1 MYRMRVWIAEKPSL
15 AGVIAQGLGG
25 GPKKDGCYDCG
36 DDIVTWCF
44 GHLFE
49 DVKPEAYGEQYR
61 QWRRDTLPI
70 VPEKW
75 LLVLRNDKGVKEQ
88 IEVVKSFLNRAECV
102 INAGD
107 PDREGQLL
115 VDEVIEECGY
125 TGKIL
130 RLWLTALN
138 DKAVAHALAH
148 LEDNARYAPLHDSA
162 LARKRADWLVGINAT
177 RAMTLKARDAG
188 YVGVMGQGRVQTPT
202 LALVVN
208 RDRARADHR
217 SQVFYVL
224 RGTFTHGDAR
234 FQATFA
240 PDETMS
246 GLDDKGRIADQSV
259 AKGIADSASGKSGVV
274 VACEKE
280 LKVRQ
285 PPLPHCLSTLQ
296 VMANAKY
303 GMSAQ
308 EVLDT
313 AQALYEKKLTTYPR
327 TDCQYMASAELA
339 DAERIVSMLKQ
350 FSGLEDVAG
359 GCDLTLKS
367 AAWDDS
373 RLGAHTALAPTGDM
387 PSGLSEK
394 EAWIYG
400 LIATTYCLQF
410 YPPYQYNSQKITIDC
425 QGTWVARGQTVVDAG
440 WTARQTDDE
449 EKDEDSGQVL
459 PELVKDAQVMC
470 SGVEQQVKKT
480 SPPPKYTEG
489 SLIKD
494 MASVHRFITAD
505 PAAKAKLKET
515 EGIGTE
521 ATRADTIE
529 KLKRN
534 KYIRADGKALVST
547 ELGQRLIDMSP
558 PELKD
563 PVTTAQWETRMTLI
577 EAGKASLEDFL
588 NEQIAALPG
597 LLAELLDTGKPF
609 PPAYPCPECGRPLRR
624 IPKKEKDEYFWGC
637 AGYKNGC
644 QYTAP
649 DDNGKPG
656 KKIPQVVSPH
666 KCPRC
671 GKGMIRKESKK
682 KKGSFFWSC
691 SGYPACT
698 GLCFDKGGKPDF
710 STFKTK

>member
-115 VDEVIEECGY
+115 VDDVIEECGY

-359 GCDLTLKS
+359 GCVLTLKS

-410 YPPYQYNSQKITIDC
+410 YP
-425 QGTWVARGQTVVDAG
+425 R
-440 WTARQTDDE
+440 
-449 EKDEDSGQVL
+449 
-459 PELVKDAQVMC
+459 
-470 SGVEQQVKKT
+470 
-480 SPPPKYTEG
+480 
-489 SLIKD
+489 
-494 MASVHRFITAD
+494 
-505 PAAKAKLKET
+505 
-515 EGIGTE
+515 
-521 ATRADTIE
+521 
-529 KLKRN
+529 
-534 KYIRADGKALVST
+534 
-547 ELGQRLIDMSP
+547 
-558 PELKD
+558 
-563 PVTTAQWETRMTLI
+563 
-577 EAGKASLEDFL
+577 
-588 NEQIAALPG
+588 
-597 LLAELLDTGKPF
+597 
-609 PPAYPCPECGRPLRR
+609 
-624 IPKKEKDEYFWGC
+624 
-637 AGYKNGC
+637 
-644 QYTAP
+644 
-649 DDNGKPG
+649 
-656 KKIPQVVSPH
+656 
-666 KCPRC
+666 
-671 GKGMIRKESKK
+671 
-682 KKGSFFWSC
+682 
-691 SGYPACT
+691 
-698 GLCFDKGGKPDF
+698 
-710 STFKTK
+710 

>member
-1 MYRMRVWIAEKPSL
+1 MRVWIAEKPSL

-25 GPKKDGCYDCG
+25 GPKKDGFYDCR
-36 DDIVTWCF
+36 DDVVTWCF

-208 RDRARADHR
+208 RDKARADHR

-350 FSGLEDVAG
+350 VSGLEDVAG

-373 RLGAHTALAPTGDM
+373 RLSAHTALAPTGDT

-394 EAWIYG
+394 EAQIYG
-400 LIATTYCLQF
+400 LIATAYCLQF
-410 YPPYQYNSQKITIDC
+410 YPPYQYNSQKITLDC
-425 QGTWVARGQTVVDAG
+425 QGTWVARGQTVIEAG
-440 WTARQTDDE
+440 WTARQADDE
-449 EKDEDSGQVL
+449 EKDEDSGQAL
-459 PELVKDAQVMC
+459 PELAKDAQVMC

-494 MASVHRFITAD
+494 MASVHRFITD

-588 NEQIAALPG
+588 NDQIAALPG

-637 AGYKNGC
+637 AGYKDGC

-656 KKIPQVVSPH
+656 KRIPQVVSPH

-671 GKGMIRKESKK
+671 GKGLIRKESKK

>member
-1 MYRMRVWIAEKPSL
+1 MRVWIAEKPSL

-25 GPKKDGCYDCG
+25 GPKKDGFYDCG
-36 DDIVTWCF
+36 DDVVTWCF

-162 LARKRADWLVGINAT
+162 LARKRADWLVGMNAT

-208 RDRARADHR
+208 RDKARADHR

-224 RGTFTHGDAR
+224 RGTFTYGDTQFLAS
-234 FQATFA
+234 FV
-240 PDETMS
+240 PDGNMS

-259 AKGIADSASGKSGVV
+259 ARGIADGASGKSGVV
-274 VACEKE
+274 TACEKE

-400 LIATTYCLQF
+400 LIATAYCLQF

-459 PELVKDAQVMC
+459 PELAKDAQVMC

-494 MASVHRFITAD
+494 MASVHRFITD

-588 NEQIAALPG
+588 NDQIAALPG

-637 AGYKNGC
+637 AGYKDGC

-671 GKGMIRKESKK
+671 GKGLIRKESRK
-682 KKGSFFWSC
+682 KKGAFYWSC

-698 GLCFDKGGKPDF
+698 GSCFDKGGKPDF
-710 STFKTK
+710 STFREKKA

>member
-1 MYRMRVWIAEKPSL
+1 MALGMKETKSNIGRSSFFFRVFRA
-15 AGVIAQGLGG
+15 AA
-25 GPKKDGCYDCG
+25 
-36 DDIVTWCF
+36 
-44 GHLFE
+44 
-49 DVKPEAYGEQYR
+49 EAY
-61 QWRRDTLPI
+61 
-70 VPEKW
+70 
-75 LLVLRNDKGVKEQ
+75 
-88 IEVVKSFLNRAECV
+88 
-102 INAGD
+102 
-107 PDREGQLL
+107 
-115 VDEVIEECGY
+115 
-125 TGKIL
+125 
-130 RLWLTALN
+130 
-138 DKAVAHALAH
+138 
-148 LEDNARYAPLHDSA
+148 
-162 LARKRADWLVGINAT
+162 LVGDE
-177 RAMTLKARDAG
+177 K
-188 YVGVMGQGRVQTPT
+188 
-202 LALVVN
+202 
-208 RDRARADHR
+208 
-217 SQVFYVL
+217 
-224 RGTFTHGDAR
+224 
-234 FQATFA
+234 FA
-240 PDETMS
+240 S
-246 GLDDKGRIADQSV
+246 
-259 AKGIADSASGKSGVV
+259 
-274 VACEKE
+274 
-280 LKVRQ
+280 
-285 PPLPHCLSTLQ
+285 
-296 VMANAKY
+296 
-303 GMSAQ
+303 
-308 EVLDT
+308 
-313 AQALYEKKLTTYPR
+313 
-327 TDCQYMASAELA
+327 
-339 DAERIVSMLKQ
+339 
-350 FSGLEDVAG
+350 
-359 GCDLTLKS
+359 
-367 AAWDDS
+367 
-373 RLGAHTALAPTGDM
+373 
-387 PSGLSEK
+387 
-394 EAWIYG
+394 
-400 LIATTYCLQF
+400 
-410 YPPYQYNSQKITIDC
+410 
-425 QGTWVARGQTVVDAG
+425 
-440 WTARQTDDE
+440 DDE
-449 EKDEDSGQVL
+449 EKDEDSGQAL
-459 PELVKDAQVMC
+459 PELAKDAQVMC

-494 MASVHRFITAD
+494 MASVHRFITD

-588 NEQIAALPG
+588 NDQIAALPG

-609 PPAYPCPECGRPLRR
+609 PPAYPCPACGRPLRR

>member
-1 MYRMRVWIAEKPSL
+1 MRVWIAEKPSL

-350 FSGLEDVAG
+350 VSGLEDVAG

-373 RLGAHTALAPTGDM
+373 RLSAHTALAPTGDT

-394 EAWIYG
+394 EAQIYG
-400 LIATTYCLQF
+400 LIATAYCLQF
-410 YPPYQYNSQKITIDC
+410 YPPYQYNSQKITLDC
-425 QGTWVARGQTVVDAG
+425 QGTWVARGQTVIEAG
-440 WTARQTDDE
+440 WTARQADDE
-449 EKDEDSGQVL
+449 EKDEDSGQAL
-459 PELVKDAQVMC
+459 PELAKDAQVMC

-494 MASVHRFITAD
+494 MASVHRFITD

-588 NEQIAALPG
+588 NDQIAALPG
-597 LLAELLDTGKPF
+597 LLAGLLDTGKPF

-637 AGYKNGC
+637 AGYKDGC

-656 KKIPQVVSPH
+656 KRIPQVVSPH

-671 GKGMIRKESKK
+671 GKGLIRKESKK

>member
-1 MYRMRVWIAEKPSL
+1 MRVWIAEKPSL

-350 FSGLEDVAG
+350 VSGLEDVAG

-373 RLGAHTALAPTGDM
+373 RLSAHTALAPTGDT

-394 EAWIYG
+394 EAQIYG
-400 LIATTYCLQF
+400 LIATAYCLQF
-410 YPPYQYNSQKITIDC
+410 YPPYQYNSQKITLDC
-425 QGTWVARGQTVVDAG
+425 QGTWVARGQTVIEAG
-440 WTARQTDDE
+440 WTARQADDE
-449 EKDEDSGQVL
+449 EKDEDSGQAL
-459 PELVKDAQVMC
+459 PELAKDAQVMC

-494 MASVHRFITAD
+494 MASVHRFITD

-588 NEQIAALPG
+588 NDQIAALPG

-637 AGYKNGC
+637 AGYKDGC

-656 KKIPQVVSPH
+656 KRIPQVVSPH

-671 GKGMIRKESKK
+671 GKGLIRKESKK

>member
-1 MYRMRVWIAEKPSL
+1 MRVWIAEKPSL

-208 RDRARADHR
+208 RDRARRGSPGAR
-217 SQVFYVL
+217 SFMCCAEPSRMATHVFKPHL
-224 RGTFTHGDAR
+224 RRMKPCPAWTTRDA
-234 FQATFA
+234 
-240 PDETMS
+240 S
-246 GLDDKGRIADQSV
+246 RISPS

-359 GCDLTLKS
+359 GCDLTLENLRPGMT
-367 AAWDDS
+367 AG
-373 RLGAHTALAPTGDM
+373 LGRT
-387 PSGLSEK
+387 
-394 EAWIYG
+394 
-400 LIATTYCLQF
+400 
-410 YPPYQYNSQKITIDC
+410 PP
-425 QGTWVARGQTVVDAG
+425 
-440 WTARQTDDE
+440 
-449 EKDEDSGQVL
+449 L
-459 PELVKDAQVMC
+459 P
-470 SGVEQQVKKT
+470 
-480 SPPPKYTEG
+480 P
-489 SLIKD
+489 
-494 MASVHRFITAD
+494 R
-505 PAAKAKLKET
+505 ET
-515 EGIGTE
+515 C
-521 ATRADTIE
+521 
-529 KLKRN
+529 
-534 KYIRADGKALVST
+534 
-547 ELGQRLIDMSP
+547 
-558 PELKD
+558 
-563 PVTTAQWETRMTLI
+563 
-577 EAGKASLEDFL
+577 
-588 NEQIAALPG
+588 LPG
-597 LLAELLDTGKPF
+597 F
-609 PPAYPCPECGRPLRR
+609 QRR
-624 IPKKEKDEYFWGC
+624 
-637 AGYKNGC
+637 
-644 QYTAP
+644 
-649 DDNGKPG
+649 KPG
-656 KKIPQVVSPH
+656 Y
-666 KCPRC
+666 
-671 GKGMIRKESKK
+671 M
-682 KKGSFFWSC
+682 
-691 SGYPACT
+691 A
-698 GLCFDKGGKPDF
+698 
-710 STFKTK
+710 

>member
-208 RDRARADHR
+208 RDKARADHR

-339 DAERIVSMLKQ
+339 DAERIVAMLRQ
-350 FSGLEDVAG
+350 VSGLEDVAG

-373 RLGAHTALAPTGDM
+373 RLSAHTALAPTGDA

-394 EAWIYG
+394 EAQIYG
-400 LIATTYCLQF
+400 LIATAYCLQF
-410 YPPYQYNSQKITIDC
+410 YPAYQYQAQKIVLDC
-425 QGTWVARGQTVVDAG
+425 RGTWVARGQTVIEAG
-440 WTARQTDDE
+440 WTARQADDE
-449 EKDEDSGQVL
+449 EKDEDSGQAL
-459 PELVKDAQVMC
+459 PELAKDAPVTC
-470 SGVEQQVKKT
+470 AGVEQQVKKT
-480 SPPPKYTEG
+480 SPPTKYTEG

-494 MASVHRFITAD
+494 MASVHRFITD

-521 ATRADTIE
+521 ATRAKTIE
-529 KLKRN
+529 TLKERR
-534 KYIRADGKALVST
+534 YIRADGKALVST
-547 ELGQRLIDMSP
+547 ELGQRLIEMTP

-588 NEQIAALPG
+588 NDQIAALPG
-597 LLAELLDTGKPF
+597 LLAGLLDTGKPF
-609 PPAYPCPECGRPLRR
+609 PPAYPCPECGRPLRQR
-624 IPKKEKDEYFWGC
+624 KRKDSKELFWGC
-637 AGYKNGC
+637 AGYPECK
-644 QYTAP
+644 YSVP

-656 KKIPQVVSPH
+656 KRVPQVVSPH

-671 GKGMIRKESKK
+671 GKGLIRKESKK

>member
-1 MYRMRVWIAEKPSL
+1 MRLFIAEKPSL

-25 GPKKDGCYDCG
+25 GPKKAGYYDCG

-44 GHLFE
+44 GHLYAP
-49 DVKPEAYGEQYR
+49 VMPEGYGEQFR

-75 LLVLRNDKGVKEQ
+75 RLEPKKDDGVIAQ
-88 IEVVKSFLNRAECV
+88 IEVIRSFLSRADCV
-102 INAGD
+102 VNAGD

-125 TGKIL
+125 TGKTL

-148 LEDNARYAPLHDSA
+148 RIEDNAKYAPLHDSA
-162 LARKRADWLVGINAT
+162 LARQRADWLIGVNGT

-188 YVGVMGQGRVQTPT
+188 YVGVMSQGRVQTPT

-208 RDRARADHR
+208 RDRARADHK
-217 SQVFYVL
+217 SQVYHVL
-224 RGTFTHGDAR
+224 RGTFTHGDTQ
-234 FQATFA
+234 FLATFV
-240 PDETMS
+240 PDETIS
-246 GLDDKGRIADQSV
+246 GLDDKGRIADQTV
-259 AKGIADSASGKSGVV
+259 AKGIADAASGKSGVV
-274 VACEKE
+274 TACEKE
-280 LKVRQ
+280 LKVKQ

-296 VMANAKY
+296 VMANGRY

-308 EVLDT
+308 ETLDT

-327 TDCQYMASAELA
+327 TDCQYMAVAELA
-339 DAERIVSMLKQ
+339 DAERIVSILKQ
-350 FSGLEDVAG
+350 VPALEDVAE

-373 RLGAHTALAPTGDM
+373 KLGAHTALAPTGDM

-400 LIATTYCLQF
+400 LIATAYCLQF

-425 QGTWVARGQTVVDAG
+425 QGTWIARGQTVIDAG
-440 WTARQTDDE
+440 WTVRQADDE
-449 EKDEDSGQVL
+449 EKDEDSGQAL
-459 PELVKDAQVMC
+459 PELAKDAPVTC
-470 SGVEQQVKKT
+470 AGVEQQVKKT

-494 MASVHRFITAD
+494 MASIHRFIAD
-505 PAAKAKLKET
+505 PSAKAKLKET

-521 ATRADTIE
+521 ATRAKTIE
-529 KLKRN
+529 TLKERR
-534 KYIRADGKALVST
+534 YIRSDGKALVST
-547 ELGQRLIDMSP
+547 ELGQRLIEMTP
-558 PELKD
+558 PELQD

-577 EAGKASLEDFL
+577 EAGKVSLADFL
-588 NEQIAALPG
+588 DEQIAALPG
-597 LLAELLDTGKPF
+597 LLAGLLDTGKPF
-609 PPAYPCPECGRPLRR
+609 PPAYPCPDCGRPLRR
-624 IPKKEKDEYFWGC
+624 IPKKEKGEYFWGC
-637 AGYKNGC
+637 AGYKDGC

-656 KKIPQVVSPH
+656 KKIPQAVSPH
-666 KCPRC
+666 KCPKC
-671 GKGMIRKESKK
+671 GKGLIRKESKK
-682 KKGSFFWSC
+682 KKGSYFWSC
-691 SGYPACT
+691 SGYPSCT

>member
-1 MYRMRVWIAEKPSL
+1 MRLFIAEKPSL
-15 AGVIAQGLGG
+15 AGVIAQALGNG
-25 GPKKDGCYDCG
+25 SKKNGFYDCG
-36 DDIVTWCF
+36 QDIVTWCF

-49 DVKPEAYGEQYR
+49 PVMPEGYGEQFR

-75 LLVLRNDKGVKEQ
+75 RLEPRKDEGVAAQ
-88 IEVVKSFLNRAECV
+88 IEVIKSFLSRADCV
-102 INAGD
+102 VNAGD

-125 TGKIL
+125 TGKTL
-130 RLWLTALN
+130 RIWLTSLN
-138 DKAVAHALAH
+138 DAAVAHALAH
-148 LEDNARYAPLHDSA
+148 LEDNATYVHLHDSA
-162 LARKRADWLVGINAT
+162 LARQRADWLIGFNAT
-177 RAMTLKARDAG
+177 RAMTIKGREAG
-188 YVGVMGQGRVQTPT
+188 YVGIMGQGRVQTPT

-208 RDRARADHR
+208 RDKARADHR

-224 RGTFTHGDAR
+224 RGTFAHGDIR

-246 GLDDKGRIADQSV
+246 GLDDKGRIAEQSI
-259 AKGIADSASGKSGVV
+259 AKGIADGVSGKPGVV
-274 VACEKE
+274 TACEKE
-280 LKVRQ
+280 LKVKQ

-296 VMANAKY
+296 VMANSKF

-327 TDCQYMASAELA
+327 ADCQYMASAELV
-339 DAERIVSMLKQ
+339 DAERIVAVLRQ
-350 FSGLEDVAG
+350 VSGLEDVAG
-359 GCDLTLKS
+359 GCDLTLRS
-367 AAWDDS
+367 AAWDDGK
-373 RLGAHTALAPTGDM
+373 LGAHTALAPTGDT

-394 EAWIYG
+394 EAQIYG
-400 LIATTYCLQF
+400 LIATAYCLQF
-410 YPPYQYNSQKITIDC
+410 YPAYQYQAQKIVLDC
-425 QGTWVARGQTVVDAG
+425 QGTWVARGQTVIEAG
-440 WTARQTDDE
+440 WTARQADDE
-449 EKDEDSGQVL
+449 EQDEDSGQAL
-459 PELVKDAQVMC
+459 PELAKDTPVTCA
-470 SGVEQQVKKT
+470 GVEQQVKKT
-480 SPPPKYTEG
+480 SPPARYTEG

-494 MASVHRFITAD
+494 MASVHRFITD

-521 ATRADTIE
+521 ATRAKTIE
-529 KLKRN
+529 ILKDR

-547 ELGQRLIDMSP
+547 ELGQRLVNMTP

-563 PVTTAQWETRMTLI
+563 PVTTAQWETRMSLI
-577 EAGKASLEDFL
+577 AEGKASLEDFL
-588 NEQIAALPG
+588 NDQIAALPG
-597 LLAELLDTGKPF
+597 LLAGLLDVSKPF

-637 AGYKNGC
+637 AGYKDGC

-656 KKIPQVVSPH
+656 KKVPQVVSPH
-666 KCPRC
+666 KCPKC

-691 SGYPACT
+691 SGYPGCT
-698 GLCFDKGGKPDF
+698 GLCFDKGGRPDF

>member
-1 MYRMRVWIAEKPSL
+1 MRVFIAEKPSL
-15 AGVIAQGLGG
+15 AGIIAQGLGG
-25 GPKKDGCYDCG
+25 GPKKDGFYDCG
-36 DDIVTWCF
+36 QDIVTWCF

-49 DVKPEAYGEQYR
+49 PVMPEGYGEQFR

-75 LLVLRNDKGVKEQ
+75 RLEPRKDEGVAAQ
-88 IEVVKSFLNRAECV
+88 IKVIRSFLSRADCV
-102 INAGD
+102 VNAGD

-125 TGKIL
+125 TGKTL
-130 RLWLTALN
+130 RVWLTSLN
-138 DKAVAHALAH
+138 DAAVAHALAH
-148 LEDNARYAPLHDSA
+148 LEENARYAHLHDSA
-162 LARKRADWLVGINAT
+162 LARQRADWLVGFNAT
-177 RAMTLKARDAG
+177 RAMTIKGREAG
-188 YVGVMGQGRVQTPT
+188 YVGIMGQGRVQTPT

-208 RDRARADHR
+208 RDKARADHR

-224 RGTFTHGDAR
+224 RGTFTHGDIR

-259 AKGIADSASGKSGVV
+259 AKGIADGASGKSGVV
-274 VACEKE
+274 TACEKE
-280 LKVRQ
+280 LKVKQ

-296 VMANAKY
+296 VMANSKF

-339 DAERIVSMLKQ
+339 DAERIVAMLRQ
-350 FSGLEDVAG
+350 VPGLEDVAG

-367 AAWDDS
+367 AAWDDGK
-373 RLGAHTALAPTGDM
+373 LGAHTALAPTGDA

-394 EAWIYG
+394 EAQVYG
-400 LIATTYCLQF
+400 LIATVYCLQF
-410 YPPYQYNSQKITIDC
+410 YPAYQYQAQKLTLDC
-425 QGTWVARGQTVVDAG
+425 QGTWVARGQTVIEAG
-440 WTARQTDDE
+440 WTARQADDE
-449 EKDEDSGQVL
+449 EKDEDSGQAL
-459 PELVKDAQVMC
+459 PELAKDAPVTC
-470 SGVEQQVKKT
+470 AGVERQVKKT
-480 SPPPKYTEG
+480 SPPPRYTEG
-489 SLIKD
+489 ALIKD
-494 MASVHRFITAD
+494 MASVHRFITD

-521 ATRADTIE
+521 ATRAKTIE
-529 KLKRN
+529 ILKER

-547 ELGQRLIDMSP
+547 ELGQRLIEMTP
-558 PELKD
+558 PELKN

-577 EAGKASLEDFL
+577 ASGKASLEDFL
-588 NEQIAALPG
+588 NDQIAALPG
-597 LLAELLDTGKPF
+597 LLAGLLDAGKPF

-624 IPKKEKDEYFWGC
+624 ISKKELKDGKKEYFWGC
-637 AGYKNGC
+637 AGYKDGC

-649 DDNGKPG
+649 DDDGKPG
-656 KKIPQVVSPH
+656 KKVPQVVSPH
-666 KCPRC
+666 KCSKC

-698 GLCFDKGGKPDF
+698 GLCFDKGGRPDF

>member
-1 MYRMRVWIAEKPSL
+1 MRVWIAEKPSL

-224 RGTFTHGDAR
+224 RGTFVHDNAQ
-234 FQATFA
+234 FLATFA
-240 PDETMS
+240 PDENMS

-350 FSGLEDVAG
+350 VSGLEDVAG

-373 RLGAHTALAPTGDM
+373 RLSAHTALAPTGDT

-394 EAWIYG
+394 EAQIYG
-400 LIATTYCLQF
+400 LIATAYCLQF
-410 YPPYQYNSQKITIDC
+410 YPPYQYNSQKITLDC
-425 QGTWVARGQTVVDAG
+425 QGTWVARGQTVIEAG
-440 WTARQTDDE
+440 WTARQADDE
-449 EKDEDSGQVL
+449 EKDEDSGQAL
-459 PELVKDAQVMC
+459 PELAKDAQVMC

-494 MASVHRFITAD
+494 MASVHRFITD

-588 NEQIAALPG
+588 NDQIAALPG

-637 AGYKNGC
+637 AGYKDGC

-656 KKIPQVVSPH
+656 KRIPQVVSPH

-671 GKGMIRKESKK
+671 GKGLIRKESKK